1 MARTFN
7 GTSDHIAFGSD
18 VAYDQLATFTAYA
31 LLRPTATVT
40 AEKQVLSKMT
50 SSYVGKMYIAL
61 IANDKIFCYI
71 NRMTTA
77 CTSASANSTLVTD
90 VWNVVIVTWAGVG
103 SAPVV
108 YRCELGGTTTNVTST
123 STAGSGSLYDDSAA
137 QLRLATRD
145 PLDATFY
152 GGGMADCALWN
163 RVLNSTELADLGLGK
178 SPEFMPSGLVMSSR
192 ITGTASPEINAAGG
206 TNGTVTGTT
215 FLTHPA
221 VVYPGG
227 ITAKRA
233 QYARR
238 RQS

>member
-1 MARTFN
+1 M
-7 GTSDHIAFGSD
+7 
-18 VAYDQLATFTAYA
+18 
-31 LLRPTATVT
+31 
-40 AEKQVLSKMT
+40 
-50 SSYVGKMYIAL
+50 
-61 IANDKIFCYI
+61 
-71 NRMTTA
+71 
-77 CTSASANSTLVTD
+77 TD

-152 GGGMADCALWN
+152 GGGMGRLCPLEPRTQQYRTRRPRTWQ
-163 RVLNSTELADLGLGK
+163 

-238 RQS
+238 ETIMRLLRQNTSVDVPSDHFWTTQTAKQPKPA